1 MIAEKRV
8 FLTLLPRLRETG
20 CSYRHVTFRTVRHIG
35 AEIVPCNLDK
45 IWPMSAQGLGGAEN
59 AGVENAGA
67 ITYGKPS
74 E

>member
-45 IWPMSAQGLGGAEN
+45 IWPMSAQGLGALKMREWKMQ
-59 AGVENAGA
+59 ER
-67 ITYGKPS
+67 
-74 E
+74 